1 MVDLVLDITVV
12 EQHVKDIKV
21 EVVKAR
27 LPVVSSMD
35 DLKFLTQSE
44 TLII

>member
-12 EQHVKDIKV
+12 EHHVKGIKV

-35 DLKFLTQSE
+35 DLNFLT
-44 TLII
+44 